1 MPFLFATVL
10 LDLIGFGII
19 IPILPFMAPTLGASN
34 FDIAMLI
41 AVYSLCGALI
51 GPFWGRLSDRI
62 GRKPVLLIC
71 LAGAALSYVLLAFAS
86 TLALLYAS
94 RILAGLMAGNFA
106 VASAM
111 VADISAPDKR
121 ARNMGLLGA
130 AFGLGLVIGPAMG
143 GVLAGEDGRYLLVG
157 LVAAGLSLAAML
169 AGAVMVKESLSP
181 AQRKQHHEERNLAG
195 QLSLL
200 SMLRNTR
207 NSMLVGQFF
216 LANNCHTT
224 VSYLFPL
231 WVGAYLG
238 WSAKEVGL
246 VFGIQG
252 LAMAVLQSS
261 LIGHMVRVLGERW
274 VLVMGT
280 ALMSTGFTILAL
292 ANSQH
297 MILAGL
303 QNGIDIGAIHLA
315 HQGARLGRIFMR
327 NGDRAVGTMAFDADH
342 FVADVGQELDHLLVT
357 HRHVGGNHTD
367 TADMRIAGQ
376 GIKYGLGTECDVAA
390 ANVLRDLIVLLKL
403 AVGALLAVPEGFS
416 RVAEDHMIGLA
427 GQSVTQALFSGV
439 ANRLDHVHEILF
451 RLHREG
457 RNDTTTRGQCH
468 ALRAHHV
475 IFGFHRSVGGGHK
488 YREFLTVAV
497 IVDHQ
502 SNTLYGHNVL
512 MI

>member
-41 AVYSLCGALI
+41 AVYSLCGALV

-111 VADISAPDKR
+111 VADISTPDKR

-130 AFGLGLVIGPAMG
+130 AFGLGLVIGPALG
-143 GVLAGEDGRYLLVG
+143 GILAGDDGRYLLVG

-169 AGAVMVKESLSP
+169 AGAVMVKESLSL
-181 AQRKQHHEERNLAG
+181 AQRKQHHEERNQSG
-195 QLSLL
+195 HVSLL
-200 SMLRNTR
+200 SMLRKTR

-280 ALMSTGFTILAL
+280 ALMSTGFTFLAL
-292 ANSQH
+292 ANSQN
-297 MILAGL
+297 MILAGFFT
-303 QNGIDIGAIHLA
+303 AITGGTLCTPVLNSLLA
-315 HQGARLGRIFMR
+315 ERTPAALRGRM
-327 NGDRAVGTMAFDADH
+327 
-342 FVADVGQELDHLLVT
+342 
-357 HRHVGGNHTD
+357 
-367 TADMRIAGQ
+367 
-376 GIKYGLGTECDVAA
+376 LGTAGSSSAFGRVAGP
-390 ANVLRDLIVLLKL
+390 LL
-403 AVGALLAVPEGFS
+403 AGALLSLGNFHIAWLG
-416 RVAEDHMIGLA
+416 GLA
-427 GQSVTQALFSGV
+427 MAALMLGWAGRQVLYPSPPATEVV
-439 ANRLDHVHEILF
+439 A
-451 RLHREG
+451 
-457 RNDTTTRGQCH
+457 TTG
-468 ALRAHHV
+468 
-475 IFGFHRSVGGGHK
+475 S
-488 YREFLTVAV
+488 
-497 IVDHQ
+497 
-502 SNTLYGHNVL
+502 SS
-512 MI
+512 